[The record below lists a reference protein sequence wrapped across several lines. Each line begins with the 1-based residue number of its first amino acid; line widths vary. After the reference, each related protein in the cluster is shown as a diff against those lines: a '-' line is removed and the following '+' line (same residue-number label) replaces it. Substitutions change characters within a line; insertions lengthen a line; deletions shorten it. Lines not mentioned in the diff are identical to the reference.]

1 LAPYIHPEFGGF
13 CLTTRF
19 RRDIRVV
26 AVSVLLGT
34 IVGGVGAAIVGLNT
48 SRSPASA
55 TTATALA
62 TWEAG
67 INAAEGSSP
76 RVNDVAQNSTTKA
89 ATPTGGGLTSASAA
103 ETDPGQKAAC
113 PGATPGN
120 EQGCSFF
127 KPRRVM
133 RARALTDAPEMARVA
148 VGRVTPPS
156 TAIATQN
163 AAAKLPEA
171 KPTEEISASVAARA
185 DPQAEQALSDRPT
198 AKKPKKTARRARR
211 NDRWIDP
218 TPGNRADPW
227 FARSENNA
235 AASRR
240 PYAQEASSARRG
252 FWDWSW

>member
-1 LAPYIHPEFGGF
+1 LARYIHPEFGGF

-48 SRSPASA
+48 SRTPASA
-55 TTATALA
+55 STATAL
-62 TWEAG
+62 TTSEAG
-67 INAAEGSSP
+67 INAAEDSSP
-76 RVNDVAQNSTTKA
+76 RANDVAQNSTTKA
-89 ATPTGGGLTSASAA
+89 AAPTGGGLTSALAA
-103 ETDPGQKAAC
+103 ETGPGPKAAC
-113 PGATPGN
+113 PSATPGN
-120 EQGCSFF
+120 EPGCSFV
-127 KPRRVM
+127 KPRRV
-133 RARALTDAPEMARVA
+133 RARALTDAPEMARIA

-156 TAIATQN
+156 AAIATQN

-198 AKKPKKTARRARR
+198 VKKLKKTARGARR

-218 TPGNRADPW
+218 TPGNPADPW
-227 FARSENNA
+227 LARAENNA
-235 AASRR
+235 AAPRR
-240 PYAQEASSARRG
+240 PYAREASSARRG